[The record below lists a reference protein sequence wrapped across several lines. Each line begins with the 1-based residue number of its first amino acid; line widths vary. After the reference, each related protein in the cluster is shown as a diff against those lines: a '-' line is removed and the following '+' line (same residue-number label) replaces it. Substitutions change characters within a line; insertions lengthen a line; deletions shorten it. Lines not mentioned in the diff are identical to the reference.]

1 MKHSV
6 VIAED
11 YKMVREVFASTVK
24 DSGNYE
30 LAGAFASAAEAMEHC
45 LSNSVDLVI
54 MDVLIPGSISGLEA
68 ARRIKAKRPQ
78 TKVIIV
84 TSMPELSFI
93 NQARE
98 IGIESF
104 WYKEI
109 QEQPL
114 LEILD
119 RTMDGES
126 VYPSIS
132 PTVAMGNC
140 LSTEFTDREVEILR
154 ELVGGA
160 SNREIADK
168 LCITENT
175 VKMHITNMLQ
185 KTGFHSRLELAVK
198 ARHLG
203 VAIKD

>member
-1 MKHSV
+1 MKYSV

-11 YKMVREVFASTVK
+11 YKMVREVFASTVRSSE
-24 DSGNYE
+24 DYS
-30 LAGAFASAAEAMEHC
+30 LAGAFASAAEAMEYC
-45 LSNSVDLVI
+45 CVNPVDLVI

-68 ARRIKAKRPQ
+68 ARRIKADRPQ
-78 TKVIIV
+78 TKIIIV

-98 IGIESF
+98 IGVESF
-104 WYKEI
+104 WYKEV

-114 LEILD
+114 LEILN
-119 RTMDGES
+119 RTMAGES
-126 VYPSIS
+126 VYPSVS
-132 PTVAMGNC
+132 PKVAVGNA

-154 ELVGGA
+154 ELVGGS
-160 SNREIADK
+160 SNKDIAEK

-185 KTGFHSRLELAVK
+185 KTGYHSRLELAVK

-203 VAIKD
+203 VAIKE

>member
-1 MKHSV
+1 
-6 VIAED
+6 
-11 YKMVREVFASTVK
+11 
-24 DSGNYE
+24 
-30 LAGAFASAAEAMEHC
+30 
-45 LSNSVDLVI
+45 
-54 MDVLIPGSISGLEA
+54 
-68 ARRIKAKRPQ
+68 
-78 TKVIIV
+78 
-84 TSMPELSFI
+84 MPELSFI

-114 LEILD
+114 LEIMD

>member
-114 LEILD
+114 LEIMD
-119 RTMDGES
+119 RTMDGEYLR
-126 VYPSIS
+126 V
-132 PTVAMGNC
+132 V
-140 LSTEFTDREVEILR
+140 RVVR